1 MAMEFDLIPQG
12 TLLQE
17 NGHGETVE
25 VRASSTRTF
34 YCTMLIRE
42 QIEQESVDV
51 SIWGSADGESWG
63 TQPLLKLPQQFY
75 RGETR
80 AVLELTLVPEVN
92 FIRPG
97 WDLNRWGRVAPL
109 PMFVL
114 GLHLAEVPAM
124 PLHAPRSQASAA
136 T

>member
-12 TLLQE
+12 TLVRE
-17 NGHGETVE
+17 SGHGEKAD
-25 VRASSTRTF
+25 VRASATRTF
-34 YCTMLIRE
+34 FCALLISD

-51 SIWGSADGESWG
+51 SIWGSADGENWRAH
-63 TQPLLKLPQQFY
+63 PILKLPQQFY

-80 AVLELTLVPEVN
+80 AVLDLTLVPEVN
-92 FIRPG
+92 FIRAG

-124 PLHAPRSQASAA
+124 PRQIPKIPASAA
-136 T
+136 S